1 MALSFPRPQP
11 TSIGIEQITLRAVN
25 ATAVSSSPFTYK
37 QQVFQHSGAR
47 WEADVVIPSIRRDL
61 SDAWVA
67 MLVSL
72 RGTSGTFLLGDPDH
86 ATIKGTASSM
96 TVTGDAGDETVTIN
110 VDGSSTLKAGD
121 HFQLGTGA
129 DSKLHMVLA
138 DATGDGTL
146 EIWPPLRT
154 NYTAASATLSN
165 PKGVFRL
172 ASNITEWTINNASA
186 YGISFSAVE
195 DLT

>member
-1 MALSFPRPQP
+1 MAISYPRPQP

-25 ATAVSSSPFTYK
+25 ATAVTSSPFTYK

-47 WEADVVIPSIRRDL
+47 WEADVVIPSTRRDL
-61 SDAWVA
+61 SDAWVS

-72 RGTSGTFLLGDPDH
+72 RGASGTFLLGDPDH
-86 ATIKGTASSM
+86 ATLRGTTPFLKVFGNTGDT
-96 TVTGDAGDETVTIN
+96 TVTANIGNNSTI
-110 VDGSSTLKAGD
+110 LAGD
-121 HFQLGTGA
+121 HFQLGSGST
-129 DSKLHMVLA
+129 SRLHMVLE
-138 DATGDGTL
+138 DLEGDGAL
-146 EIWPPLRT
+146 EIWPPLRAD
-154 NYTAASATLSN
+154 YTDAPTVLTN

-172 ASNITEWTINNASA
+172 ASNVSEWSVNNASA